1 VSQNHEA
8 PPQALEAAGVTK
20 AFGPRMV
27 LKGIDLSLKQGD
39 FLTVFGPN
47 GAGKTTL
54 MKILST
60 VSRPTAGR
68 VSLCG
73 LDSRKEAAEARR
85 RIGMVSHESML
96 YGDLTAC
103 ENLRF
108 FGKMYDVPD
117 LESRINTLLA
127 QVGLTAVMHGRVA
140 TFSHG
145 MLKRLSIARAF
156 VHDPPILLLDEPE
169 TGLDQEGIRMLSETL
184 RTLGAGKRTV
194 VMTTHSLERGLRLCS
209 QVAILARGRI
219 VYQQPSSLVD
229 IDRFGQ
235 TYLECT
241 EARS

>member
-1 VSQNHEA
+1 M
-8 PPQALEAAGVTK
+8 PQEQPASPRALEAVGVTK

-27 LKGIDLSLKQGD
+27 LRGIDLSLEQGD

-60 VSRPTAGR
+60 VSRPTSGG

-73 LDSRKEAAEARR
+73 LDSRKNAAEARR
-85 RIGMVSHESML
+85 CIGMVSHDSML
-96 YGDLTAC
+96 YSDLTAS

-117 LESRINTLLA
+117 LEARIRTLLA
-127 QVGLTAVMHGRVA
+127 QVGLTAVMHGRTA

-156 VHDPPILLLDEPE
+156 IHDPPILLLDEPE
-169 TGLDQEGIRMLSETL
+169 TGLDQEGIQMLSETL

-209 QVAILARGRI
+209 RVAILARGRI
-219 VYQQPSSLVD
+219 VYQQPLARVD
-229 IDRFGQ
+229 VEGFGK